1 MNKKFDRLVES
12 IVSRVKINLA
22 ERNLD
27 AGRYVNHLIPEESFT
42 VYYALYAVT
51 LEHPPRLNI
60 CESALAGTYFLG
72 SCEVARSILY
82 KCDVRGDELKRKG
95 QVVPVG
101 GEQIR
106 LFDDEKIDIR
116 YSFLV
121 KTLVHNN
128 SHDLNALDCFRIHN
142 TVALHFANIH
152 GAPVEGCFLEP
163 FSTLDLCNAR
173 NSYVGCYAYVQA
185 GDIAHER
192 IEAGRVWIRATG
204 LFEFDYTH
212 PAGALKRYISLDEQG
227 RPQGLF
233 LDFHLSH
240 KEAFDPIYNQA
251 CPQPEV
257 EGDEHASVSPYAV
270 VKGSRVEDNVLIAQG
285 AFVSNS
291 VLGYGSNAQEN
302 CAIIDS
308 TYAGECVTAHGGK
321 VICSD
326 LGHHVFVG
334 FNAYVAG
341 QPGARVKIGSG
352 CIVMPHTIL
361 DAEEPIEI
369 PEGRLIWGYIRTK
382 QDLELNTMSLEEL
395 ASFSGTL
402 TRGGMYFIGD
412 GDAFVSAFR
421 HRIDHILEEN
431 GAFFDGTVASRGHA
445 QRTQKLSYNI
455 IQPFRDGESKG
466 ICPRLVVEPHLAG

>member
-1 MNKKFDRLVES
+1 MDKKFNRLVEA
-12 IVSRVKINLA
+12 IVSRVKVNLA

-51 LEHPPRLNI
+51 PEHPPRLNI
-60 CESALAGTYFLG
+60 REAALAGTYFLG
-72 SCEVARSILY
+72 RCEVARSILY

-95 QVVPVG
+95 QVVPVA

-121 KTLVHNN
+121 KTLIHNN

-163 FSTLDLCNAR
+163 FSTVDLCNAR
-173 NSYVGCYAYVQA
+173 NSYFGCYAYVQA

-192 IEAGRVWIRATG
+192 IEAGRVWIRSTG

-212 PAGALKRYISLDEQG
+212 PAGALKRYISLDDQG

-257 EGDEHASVSPYAV
+257 EGDERAFVSPYAV
-270 VKGSRVEDNVLIAQG
+270 VKGSRVEANVLIAQG
-285 AFVSNS
+285 AYVENS
-291 VLGYGSNAQEN
+291 ILGHGSNAQEN

-321 VICSD
+321 VICTD
-326 LGHHVFVG
+326 LGRHVFVG

-341 QPGARVKIGSG
+341 RPEARVHIGCG

-361 DAEEPIEI
+361 DAEEPLEI
-369 PEGRLIWGYIRTK
+369 PEGHLVWGYIRK
-382 QDLELNTMSLEEL
+382 KRDLETNTMPLDEL
-395 ASFSGTL
+395 TQFSGTM
-402 TRGGMYFIGD
+402 TRGSMYFIGE
-412 GDAFVSAFR
+412 GEAFVNTFR

-431 GAFFDGTVASRGHA
+431 GAMFDGSVATRGHA
-445 QRTQKLSYNI
+445 QRTQNVSFNI
-455 IQPFRDGESKG
+455 IQPYREGEFKG
-466 ICPRLVVEPHLAG
+466 ICPRLIVEPPIPT